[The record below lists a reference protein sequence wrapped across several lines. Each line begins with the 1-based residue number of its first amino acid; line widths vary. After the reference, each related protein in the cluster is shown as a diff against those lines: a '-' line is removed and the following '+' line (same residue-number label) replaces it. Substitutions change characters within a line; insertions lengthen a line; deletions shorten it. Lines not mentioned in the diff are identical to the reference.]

1 MFKSITFPL
10 KGTGYIFDEFE
21 KPEKPTRYSRGC
33 RTDEDYDKAVE
44 EWKKETKEW
53 KSLQDKHVHLY
64 LYKNL
69 AGKTFTFAEDK
80 INVIFGPNGSGKTTI
95 LKALAGEAFC
105 NDGFLSLGEP
115 LQIGGWGDEKTEE
128 EVIRYKEG
136 KKCNTCEVVW
146 TGNPVYYDNFEQTY
160 RQGYGF
166 FGGIA
171 GSALGDSFDSE
182 MAYRLG
188 VQTISAGQNTA
199 FIFSK
204 ILARL
209 KEAKTVKAL
218 IEQKYAS
225 QMKRAN
231 STWRNCWQAQI
242 DYLSKHEDFDKEV
255 PVSVI
260 FDEMDKSLDITKVVT
275 VYTKLFPAIL
285 EKTGMQIITVSH
297 SPVILSNEIFNNP
310 KYNIISI
317 DDAYT
322 AEARVQL
329 SQLNFKA

>member
-10 KGTGYIFDEFE
+10 KGAGYIFEEFE
-21 KPEKPTRYSRGC
+21 EPVKPTRFSRGC
-33 RTDEDYDKAVE
+33 SSAEGYNKAVE
-44 EWKKETKEW
+44 EWKKETKAW
-53 KSLQDKHVHLY
+53 KSLTDKHKHLY

-105 NDGFLSLGEP
+105 KDGFLSLGEP
-115 LQIGGWGDEKTEE
+115 LAVGGWAEDKTEE
-128 EVIRYKEG
+128 DVIRYKEG

-160 RQGYGF
+160 REGYGF
-166 FGGIA
+166 FGGIG
-171 GSALGDSFDSE
+171 GSALGNGLETE
-182 MAYRLG
+182 MLYRLG
-188 VQTISAGQNTA
+188 VGTISAGQNTA

-204 ILARL
+204 VLARL
-209 KEAKTVKAL
+209 KEAKTLKAL
-218 IEQKYAS
+218 IEQKYAGDMEHS
-225 QMKRAN
+225 N
-231 STWRNCWQAQI
+231 LTWRKCWQAQI
-242 DYLSKHEDFDKEV
+242 DFLSKHEDFDKEV
-255 PVSVI
+255 PASVI
-260 FDEMDKSLDITKVVT
+260 FDEMDKSLDITKVIT

-285 EKTGMQIITVSH
+285 EKTGMQVITVSH
-297 SPVILSNEIFNNP
+297 NPVILSDEIFNNP

-329 SQLNFKA
+329 SQLNFSV